1 MPEGGL
7 VAAVVEGYT
16 EEFERT
22 FMEHL
27 RRSHPHSRVSA
38 KVVYN
43 EYIADRHHIHMNST
57 SWLTLTDFVKYLGKT
72 GQCRVDQTEKG
83 WFISVIQADPSQA
96 LAEEKKGK
104 RERAEK
110 VCSALPPK
118 LPELVCSGHLAGCC
132 PDAVPGMLPP
142 TLLDFMS

>member
-1 MPEGGL
+1 MGTSSGGL
-7 VAAVVEGYT
+7 LWTLIPISEGVAAVVEGYT

-43 EYIADRHHIHMNST
+43 EYIADRHHVHMNST

-96 LAEEKKGK
+96 LADEKKGK

-110 VCSALPPK
+110 VRSALPPHET
-118 LPELVCSGHLAGCC
+118 P
-132 PDAVPGMLPP
+132 
-142 TLLDFMS
+142 

>member
-1 MPEGGL
+1 M
-7 VAAVVEGYT
+7 EGYT

-43 EYIADRHHIHMNST
+43 EYIADRHHVHMNST

-96 LAEEKKGK
+96 LADEKKGK

-110 VCSALPPK
+110 VRSALPPHET
-118 LPELVCSGHLAGCC
+118 P
-132 PDAVPGMLPP
+132 
-142 TLLDFMS
+142 